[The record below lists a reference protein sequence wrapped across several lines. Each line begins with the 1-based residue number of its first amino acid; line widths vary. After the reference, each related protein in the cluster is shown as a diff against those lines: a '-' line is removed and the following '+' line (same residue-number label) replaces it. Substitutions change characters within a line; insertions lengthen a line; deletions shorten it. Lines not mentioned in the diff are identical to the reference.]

1 MTKKT
6 AKMMKTAAGA
16 LAVASAVAMVSGTK
30 GDGTSTKKM
39 MKKTVQKV
47 SDFVDTVNAI
57 M

>member
-6 AKMMKTAAGA
+6 AKVMKTVGA
-16 LAVASAVAMVSGTK
+16 TLAVASAVAMVGGAK
-30 GDGTSTKKM
+30 GDTSTKKM

-47 SDFVDTVNAI
+47 SDFVDTVSAI

>member
-6 AKMMKTAAGA
+6 AKIMKTVGA
-16 LAVASAVAMVSGTK
+16 TLAVASAVAMVSGAN
-30 GDGTSTKKM
+30 DGGMSTKKM
-39 MKKTVQKV
+39 MKKTAQKV